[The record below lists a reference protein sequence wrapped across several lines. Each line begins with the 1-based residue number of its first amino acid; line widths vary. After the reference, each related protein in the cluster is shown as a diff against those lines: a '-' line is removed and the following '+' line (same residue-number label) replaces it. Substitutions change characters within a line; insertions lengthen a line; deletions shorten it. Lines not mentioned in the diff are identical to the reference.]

1 MKLSLQY
8 LNDTNG
14 KPTAVQIPISEWQKL
29 MKSHLHLE
37 KLMDVKSGLEQALK
51 ELESMRKGKLNKQT
65 LSDFLNEI

>member
-14 KPTAVQIPISEWQKL
+14 KPTAVQIPIGEWQKL
-29 MKSHLHLE
+29 MKNHLHLE
-37 KLMDVKSGLEQALK
+37 KLIEVKSGLEQAFK
-51 ELESMRKGKLNKQT
+51 ELELLRKGKINKQT